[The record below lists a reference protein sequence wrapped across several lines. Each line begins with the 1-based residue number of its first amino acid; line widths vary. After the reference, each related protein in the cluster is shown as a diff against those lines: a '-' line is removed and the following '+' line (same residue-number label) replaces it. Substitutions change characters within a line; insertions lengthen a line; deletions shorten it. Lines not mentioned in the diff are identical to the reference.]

1 MSWVMGQHRCLRWI
15 LTEFVALC
23 SQCLLSI
30 GGKPCFFCW
39 KTRFHSKKNSKPSF
53 SQKSYGYHV
62 CWKCLFNTGRWTSV
76 DSNSSVFAATTSP
89 AFNKDLSAREVE
101 GWAMLYQR
109 GPLGSLG
116 PPLGHSRLGLF
127 ILCASP
133 VVTIVV
139 MTGMTTGGP
148 LIPGAVVKNPSFSR
162 RIFPGSFAGTTRS
175 TCFERRIE
183 AAGDSG
189 IPGVLSDLVSPLVI
203 LGGSQ
208 CYPILGTGNSR
219 WTHSIYYL
227 YQ

>member
-1 MSWVMGQHRCLRWI
+1 
-15 LTEFVALC
+15 
-23 SQCLLSI
+23 
-30 GGKPCFFCW
+30 
-39 KTRFHSKKNSKPSF
+39 
-53 SQKSYGYHV
+53 
-62 CWKCLFNTGRWTSV
+62 V
-76 DSNSSVFAATTSP
+76 DSNSTVFAATTSP

-101 GWAMLYQR
+101 GWAMRYQR

-127 ILCASP
+127 ILFWACRFREVSKKCGSP

-139 MTGMTTGGP
+139 MTGMTTRGP
-148 LIPGAVVKNPSFSR
+148 LIPGFGEKPIISR